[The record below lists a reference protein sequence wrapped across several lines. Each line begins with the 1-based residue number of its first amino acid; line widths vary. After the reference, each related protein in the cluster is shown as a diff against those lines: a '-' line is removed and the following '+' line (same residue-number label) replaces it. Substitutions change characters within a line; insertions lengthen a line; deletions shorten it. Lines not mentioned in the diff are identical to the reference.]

1 MADLQALQAAA
12 ERIIL
17 DPKYHAPLT
26 LVKAIR
32 NGIVYGTKI
41 RFPHALVMVFLFR
54 SGTFREKALQV
65 FKATRQHASNLAR
78 FALIYKTTC
87 LVLRSTHP
95 RNKERSLDTFLG
107 GLIGGYYVFGTSK
120 NSVNQQIVIYI
131 FARVVLGL
139 AKLSI
144 QPPGDNALIGA
155 QYGGRGGMGVIKIND
170 ELRERIRKAAWPVF
184 ASVSWATVMW
194 LFRWYPDMLQPS
206 LKSSMTYIFAD
217 SDKWDSFV
225 TFLIFNKTTEVNTSI
240 IEAEG
245 GSK

>member
-26 LVKAIR
+26 LVKAVR

-54 SGTFREKALQV
+54 SGTFREKAAQV
-65 FKATRQHASNLAR
+65 FKATRQHARNLAV

-87 LVLRSTHP
+87 LILKSTHP
-95 RNKERSLDTFLG
+95 RNKERSADSFIA
-107 GLIGGYYVFGTSK
+107 GLVGGYYVFGTSK
-120 NSVNQQIVIYI
+120 SSVNQQIVIYV
-131 FARVVLGL
+131 FARVILAL

-155 QYGGRGGMGVIKIND
+155 QYGGRGGAGLIKMSD
-170 ELRERIRKAAWPVF
+170 ETRERIRRAAWPVF
-184 ASVSWATVMW
+184 ASTSWAGVMW
-194 LFRWYPDMLQPS
+194 LFRWYPEMLQPS

-217 SDKWDSFV
+217 SNHWDSLV
-225 TFLIFNKTTEVNTSI
+225 TFLLYNKMTEVNTSI
-240 IEAEG
+240 TSAEG
-245 GSK
+245 ISK

>member
-32 NGIVYGTKI
+32 NGLVYGTKI

-54 SGTFREKALQV
+54 SGTFREKATQV
-65 FKATRQHASNLAR
+65 FKATRQHAQNLAT

-87 LVLRSTHP
+87 LALRSAHP
-95 RNKERSLDTFLG
+95 RNKERSLDTFIG
-107 GLIGGYYVFGTSK
+107 GLLGGYYVFGRKK

-144 QPPGDNALIGA
+144 QPPGDNALVGA
-155 QYGGRGGMGVIKIND
+155 RYGGRGGMGVIKLND
-170 ELRERIRKAAWPVF
+170 EMRERISKAAWPAF
-184 ASVSWATVMW
+184 ASLSWALVMW
-194 LFRWYPDMLQPS
+194 LFRWYPDTLQAS
-206 LKSSMTYIFAD
+206 LKASMTYIYENAD
-217 SDKWDSFV
+217 HWDSLRNFAWH
-225 TFLIFNKTTEVNTSI
+225 NK
-240 IEAEG
+240 
-245 GSK
+245 